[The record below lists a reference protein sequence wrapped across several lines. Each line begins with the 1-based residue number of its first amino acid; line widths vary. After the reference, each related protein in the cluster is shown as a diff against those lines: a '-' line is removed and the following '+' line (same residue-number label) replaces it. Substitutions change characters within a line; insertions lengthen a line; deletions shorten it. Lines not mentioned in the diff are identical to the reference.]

1 MSMQALL
8 EIVLGLIFTWL
19 VLSLAAMYLQ
29 DWIVT
34 ALRWRSSLLESS
46 IRNLLGNDQELTQA
60 FYNHPLIQS
69 LHSGK
74 KGARFFDKFQRPSY
88 IPSSHF
94 AMALF
99 DIIISAGTDASVI
112 QKHMQRLQ
120 SLESAIE
127 TLSADKRALAR
138 QELELALD
146 LARNALDSD
155 LGAAAVQSLET
166 ALKDRLVQ
174 MAIKFPEIK
183 PGIENLLKTIII
195 DNQSLSAA
203 IEIIQHEYQDGKPEP
218 DTLKKIQ
225 NGLAVLGAQHP
236 VMQKAIKTLIT
247 GVEEYAAQ
255 GETALAHAR
264 TQVELWFN
272 NSMDRLSGWYKRRMQ
287 VLSLLIGLL
296 LAFSFNVDTLQIT
309 SYLWRDPILRQA
321 LATQAEVF
329 IRENEQGVGPTDA
342 AQLYRLQL
350 EFSQL
355 NIPIGWVGTPLPV
368 TSGGGVPQGD
378 GTERRC
384 TLQPQ
389 SSIDLFGFIA
399 GNKCYP
405 LINTPTGGLTG
416 WLIKLVGLFVT
427 GMATA
432 QGAPFWFDVLKRV
445 INLRTSGAKPASS
458 GG

>member
-8 EIVLGLIFTWL
+8 EIAIGLVFTWL

-34 ALRWRSSLLESS
+34 ALRWRSSLLEAA
-46 IRNLLGNDQELTQA
+46 IRNLLGNDQELTEA

-94 AMALF
+94 SLALF
-99 DIIISAGTDASVI
+99 DIIITAGTEASVI
-112 QKHMQRLQ
+112 QKHMQTLR
-120 SLESAIE
+120 SLEADIE
-127 TLSADKRALAR
+127 ALSADRRALAR
-138 QELELALD
+138 QELDLALD
-146 LARNALDSD
+146 LARHALDSD
-155 LGAAAVQSLET
+155 LGAAAVQKLEESI
-166 ALKDRLVQ
+166 KDRLVQ

-203 IEIIQHEYQDGKPEP
+203 IEIIQHEYQDGHPEP
-218 DTLKKIQ
+218 DVLKKIQ

-236 VMQKAIKTLIT
+236 VVQKAIKTLIT

-255 GETALAHAR
+255 GETALARAR
-264 TQVELWFN
+264 KQVEQWFD

-287 VLSLLIGLL
+287 VLSLVIGLL
-296 LAFSFNVDTLQIT
+296 LAISFNVDTFQIT
-309 SYLWRDPILRQA
+309 TYLWRDPILRQA
-321 LATQAEVF
+321 LATQAEMY
-329 IRENEQGVGPTDA
+329 IRENEQGIRPTDA
-342 AQLYRLQL
+342 AQLYQLQL
-350 EFSQL
+350 ELSQL
-355 NIPIGWVGTPLPV
+355 NVPIGWIGTPLPA

-384 TLQPQ
+384 TMQPR
-389 SSIDLFGFIA
+389 STIDLFGFVV
-399 GNKCYP
+399 GNMCYP
-405 LINTPTGGLTG
+405 LINTPTDLTG
-416 WLIKLVGLFVT
+416 WFIKVIGLFVT